1 MANSK
6 FTITFLQIPEV
17 NDEIHIGEDTLGLDL
32 RETFKNLRLG
42 LYQTTIPNGYDIGE
56 VEPEII
62 YSGYLSQNYK
72 TAFNLD
78 HNSTGLFTVTATNG
92 DVNQGLGSVVIEAT
106 YPGAVFVDN
115 NTLPE
120 VIEVTIENEAAPTP
134 ITIDSVTYSEADADP
149 CQNVKVTVETSV
161 LATKV
166 TSTTQIAPI
175 TEASKN
181 MLLYSEDLTNSVWS
195 KDLVNI
201 SGKKVIATNTYG
213 YHLVSQTVE
222 KGTSSGNFTFSMFVK
237 AAESNIIE
245 MFVRQV
251 VGSAQVNVA
260 FNLSTE
266 SLIYGFGFSGFT
278 LVSSNIEDV
287 GEGYFRVSVT
297 CGLNTDNEVIV
308 QAQLRSPGGESD
320 YTGDNTSGLFLD
332 KFQFHEG
339 DLLPYIQTTSTAV
352 DVSASDGLSIDP
364 NTENPFE
371 FTVLRSAFGILTV
384 ENSEGSQFTDT
395 FQAPSPLNSANFA
408 IGVNN
413 SPNGATITVS
423 NQFTFGLD
431 LEYSLDGSTWQS
443 SNIFSGLVAD
453 TYTMYVRDQLGCSF
467 DIDFVVNDAN
477 IYVPHFYYSKSNG
490 LRLAQTIVW
499 GSAANYKTDENTL
512 SCDVDVEVPH
522 HEIQFKQTADV
533 ETYQFQSNYALN
545 EVKVINP
552 DLSEDTI
559 PVIKKSD
566 YVGVKDKRDARK
578 YNLGN
583 GKVGIYFMAGDT
595 YDYNTDAVN
604 GSHALNGLLPEWGVV
619 GNYINIAGSWFLIEQ
634 TLFDESKNAEIL
646 VITETYSGGEISV
659 IAGCIYNVYDF
670 EIYEFTIDYLPYMDE
685 RIRVKLTSSDPNF
698 TTIEHLSESIEVKV
712 RHEFT
717 LDINYWNND
726 NNDVNY
732 STGIRHRI
740 RMLYTRIDNGDEEE
754 SSIHKTD
761 TNAILLSADLY
772 EGEKF
777 IFEPTTK
784 EMWRK
789 LKMALSHKNVFIDG
803 VKYVKNGEFESD
815 GPLEE
820 SNLYVLKATMLK
832 AGNVYNSDGSTF
844 GAGNASNANIPGII
858 QGNDSFIKY

>member
-92 DVNQGLGSVVIEAT
+92 AVNQGLGSVTIEAT

-120 VIEVTIENEAAPTP
+120 VMEVTIENEAAPTP

-161 LATKV
+161 LATKIL
-166 TSTTQIAPI
+166 SP
-175 TEASKN
+175 
-181 MLLYSEDLTNSVWS
+181 
-195 KDLVNI
+195 
-201 SGKKVIATNTYG
+201 
-213 YHLVSQTVE
+213 
-222 KGTSSGNFTFSMFVK
+222 FV
-237 AAESNIIE
+237 
-245 MFVRQV
+245 
-251 VGSAQVNVA
+251 
-260 FNLSTE
+260 
-266 SLIYGFGFSGFT
+266 
-278 LVSSNIEDV
+278 
-287 GEGYFRVSVT
+287 
-297 CGLNTDNEVIV
+297 LN
-308 QAQLRSPGGESD
+308 
-320 YTGDNTSGLFLD
+320 
-332 KFQFHEG
+332 
-339 DLLPYIQTTSTAV
+339 
-352 DVSASDGLSIDP
+352 P

-371 FTVLRSAFGILTV
+371 FTVLRSAFGNLTV

-423 NQFTFGLD
+423 NRFTFGLD
-431 LEYSLDGSTWQS
+431 LEYSLDGTTWQS

-512 SCDVDVEVPH
+512 SCDVDVEVPY
-522 HEIQFKQTADV
+522 HEIQFKQTADI
-533 ETYQFQSNYALN
+533 ETYQFQSNYAVN

-566 YVGVKDKRDARK
+566 YIGVKDKRDARK

-595 YDYNTDAVN
+595 YDYTTDVVN
-604 GSHALNGLLPEWGVV
+604 GTHALNGLLPEWGVV

-634 TLFDESKNAEIL
+634 TLFDESKNADIL

-659 IAGCIYNVYDF
+659 IAGCIYNIYDF

-717 LDINYWNND
+717 LDINYWNNE

-732 STGIRHRI
+732 ATGIRHRI
-740 RMLYTRIDNGDEEE
+740 RMLYTRIENGDEEE

-803 VKYVKNGEFESD
+803 VKYIKNGEFESD